1 MNQSEKQYY
10 SNYFKNNINNMKNT
24 WNGIK
29 SIISLKTSAYE
40 SPKTIVNSKGEF
52 LTNPAVLITFFCSVA
67 PNFQSTIKQTFKPI
81 HHYLTNLF
89 IDSFL
94 IFPCTKKEILEIIS
108 NFDNKKA
115 TGINSRY
122 LLK

>member
-52 LTNPAVLITFFCSVA
+52 LTNPAVLITFFA
-67 PNFQSTIKQTFKPI
+67 LLRQTFNP
-81 HHYLTNLF
+81 L
-89 IDSFL
+89 
-94 IFPCTKKEILEIIS
+94 
-108 NFDNKKA
+108 
-115 TGINSRY
+115 
-122 LLK
+122 